1 MHAKESKDHAKGFT
15 PGMLLQEGALGKRK
29 VFGWPGWEQSAAG

>member
-15 PGMLLQEGALGKRK
+15 PGMLLQEVELGKSK
-29 VFGWPGWEQSAAG
+29 LFGWPWWEKSAEG